1 MDSPH
6 QEIARCLFREA
17 NDALFIFDPRDHRVL
32 DVNPAALRLTGFE
45 KDFVCT
51 LRVQD
56 LFTSAEPGGLGW
68 LIDAYRRTGFYHSRE
83 GYFLGREVGEPIPIN
98 VSVSRIHTAPEPLGL
113 VVARDI
119 TERIRAQEALR
130 ESENRYR
137 GLVETAKVII
147 WALSADGRIESLNPA
162 FEEITGWPRARW
174 IGRPFTELVHTEDSH
189 VASECFDRALRGEL
203 LPPYELRIGSAA
215 DQELVLEVLSA
226 AHQFHGDRV
235 SVSGI
240 ARDVTE
246 RKRAEEALQRA
257 EAMRLAKEA
266 AEAADRAK
274 SEFLG
279 HISHE
284 IRTPMTAVL
293 GFTDVLL
300 EDERVRALPTELLDD
315 LRTIKQNGNHLLS
328 LINDIL
334 DLTMIEVGRLRIHR
348 SPCSPA
354 RLVEDVAASMRPR
367 TDAKGLALV
376 LELAP
381 DVPATVRTD
390 AVRLRQILINL
401 VSNAIKFTRSGGIR
415 LQVKHRREPGTE
427 PMLQFTVID
436 TGIGMPD
443 AEVSHIFE
451 PFYTSETHT
460 TRESG
465 TGLGLA
471 ISRRLAEMLG
481 GRLDVR
487 SRPGEGSSFTLLIPI
502 GATTPAWPEQ
512 TEALAAAEPGGSP
525 LPTTPLG
532 GRVLLAED
540 NEPIQ
545 RFVRFRLQQSGAE
558 VVVAG
563 NGQEAVELALAARDA
578 SRPFDWIL
586 MDVQMPVLDGYE
598 ATRQLRDQGYRWPI
612 IALTAYAS
620 AENREECLKFGWDD
634 YVSKPVDCVRLLEVL
649 HAHRVGKPETQTPQP
664 ASPASGQV
672 NGGRS

>member
-1 MDSPH
+1 
-6 QEIARCLFREA
+6 
-17 NDALFIFDPRDHRVL
+17 
-32 DVNPAALRLTGFE
+32 
-45 KDFVCT
+45 
-51 LRVQD
+51 
-56 LFTSAEPGGLGW
+56 
-68 LIDAYRRTGFYHSRE
+68 
-83 GYFLGREVGEPIPIN
+83 
-98 VSVSRIHTAPEPLGL
+98 
-113 VVARDI
+113 
-119 TERIRAQEALR
+119 
-130 ESENRYR
+130 
-137 GLVETAKVII
+137 
-147 WALSADGRIESLNPA
+147 
-162 FEEITGWPRARW
+162 
-174 IGRPFTELVHTEDSH
+174 
-189 VASECFDRALRGEL
+189 
-203 LPPYELRIGSAA
+203 
-215 DQELVLEVLSA
+215 
-226 AHQFHGDRV
+226 
-235 SVSGI
+235 
-240 ARDVTE
+240 
-246 RKRAEEALQRA
+246 
-257 EAMRLAKEA
+257 
-266 AEAADRAK
+266 
-274 SEFLG
+274 
-279 HISHE
+279 
-284 IRTPMTAVL
+284 
-293 GFTDVLL
+293 
-300 EDERVRALPTELLDD
+300 
-315 LRTIKQNGNHLLS
+315 
-328 LINDIL
+328 
-334 DLTMIEVGRLRIHR
+334 
-348 SPCSPA
+348 
-354 RLVEDVAASMRPR
+354 MRPR

-586 MDVQMPVLDGYE
+586 MDVQMPVLDGLE
-598 ATRQLRDQGYRWPI
+598 ATRIIRRNQRWKSLPI
-612 IALTAYAS
+612 IAMTAHAM
-620 AENREECLKFGWDD
+620 NGDRERCLDAGMTG
-634 YVSKPVDCVRLLEVL
+634 YVSKPVHPSHLLQVIDEHL
-649 HAHRVGKPETQTPQP
+649 VGGCGVERSS
-664 ASPASGQV
+664 ASFHQSALRG
-672 NGGRS
+672 